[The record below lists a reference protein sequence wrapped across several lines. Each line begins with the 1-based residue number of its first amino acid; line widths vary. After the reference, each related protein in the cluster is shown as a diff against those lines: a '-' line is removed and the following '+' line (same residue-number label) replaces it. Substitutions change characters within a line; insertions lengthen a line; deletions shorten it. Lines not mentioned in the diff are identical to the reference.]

1 MGPTSAPRSDSD
13 MRARRRERSRK
24 EAEKEEA
31 NRRAAKVRAEQ
42 MRLKEEQKTQEE
54 RKNPAGGG
62 KSDAASRRARVPA
75 ESSKAVWT
83 LLAEVVFLVHTWQ
96 LKRTWRTWRPMCGG
110 PHDEVRDA
118 PYQLY
123 WLVIAVPS
131 LLIAC
136 VAAVQPRVTDNLRFL
151 RPLPFFGP
159 RIASISD
166 LRRWLSST
174 CGD

>member
-1 MGPTSAPRSDSD
+1 MAVAGPPNMDEPEFVGKYRQLLAARGGPSVRGRDWVGPTSAPRSDSD

-54 RKNPAGGG
+54 RKIPAGGG

-83 LLAEVVFLVHTWQ
+83 LLAEVLAQDPKLASRGAASVAYRCKALHREFVASLSLEDVDDLCRDSFLHPPGQ
-96 LKRTWRTWRPMCGG
+96 
-110 PHDEVRDA
+110 
-118 PYQLY
+118 
-123 WLVIAVPS
+123 
-131 LLIAC
+131 
-136 VAAVQPRVTDNLRFL
+136 
-151 RPLPFFGP
+151 
-159 RIASISD
+159 
-166 LRRWLSST
+166 
-174 CGD
+174 